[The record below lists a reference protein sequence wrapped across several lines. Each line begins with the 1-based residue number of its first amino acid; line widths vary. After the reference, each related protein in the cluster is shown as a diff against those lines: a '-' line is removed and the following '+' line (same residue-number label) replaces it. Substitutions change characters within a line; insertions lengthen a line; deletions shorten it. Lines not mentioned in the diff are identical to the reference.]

1 MECSETFKTDEI
13 LIVDG
18 LQDLESN
25 VDLADDVKVIPRT
38 LRMFCSELD
47 AGGGRSEIL
56 W

>member
-1 MECSETFKTDEI
+1 MECSETFKADEI
-13 LIVDG
+13 LIVDR

-25 VDLADDVKVIPRT
+25 VDLADDVKVVPRT

-47 AGGGRSEIL
+47 AGGGRSKIL

>member
-13 LIVDG
+13 PIVDG
-18 LQDLESN
+18 LKDLDSN
-25 VDLADDVKVIPRT
+25 VDPADDVKVIPRT

-47 AGGGRSEIL
+47 AGGGRSKIL

>member
-18 LQDLESN
+18 LKDLESN
-25 VDLADDVKVIPRT
+25 DDVKVVSRT

-47 AGGGRSEIL
+47 AGGGRSKIL

>member
-13 LIVDG
+13 PIVDG
-18 LQDLESN
+18 LDSN

-47 AGGGRSEIL
+47 AGGGRSKIL